1 LVIIIKKRLDIVLKT
16 KYNNNII
23 KKERE
28 KNMKSYVSLE
38 RAKGVDKDALI
49 DSAFEKFNK
58 QNVDK
63 DGNYVKYSDL
73 ENNFDG
79 VTQMYEGL
87 NQLKDAL
94 IDYIEVIQTVKGI
107 VKNKLRNG
115 NFDVDKEVKDKLFYE
130 TKLSK
135 HKGQMRW
142 LCIERPTGSIL
153 LTSAFEEDA
162 KKITDF
168 QNKHKQWVHNG
179 GVVKFLT
186 EGKIYG

>member
-1 LVIIIKKRLDIVLKT
+1 M
-16 KYNNNII
+16 
-23 KKERE
+23 
-28 KNMKSYVSLE
+28 KNYVSLE
-38 RAKGVDKDALI
+38 RAKSVDKDALI
-49 DSAFEKFNK
+49 DRAFDKFNK

-63 DGNYVKYSDL
+63 NGNYIKYSEL

-130 TKLSK
+130 VQDLQTYANKWLPDYSGDVIAGFNKLV
-135 HKGQMRW
+135 G
-142 LCIERPTGSIL
+142 
-153 LTSAFEEDA
+153 D
-162 KKITDF
+162 TDKENF
-168 QNKHKQWVHNG
+168 HQ
-179 GVVKFLT
+179 L
-186 EGKIYG
+186 